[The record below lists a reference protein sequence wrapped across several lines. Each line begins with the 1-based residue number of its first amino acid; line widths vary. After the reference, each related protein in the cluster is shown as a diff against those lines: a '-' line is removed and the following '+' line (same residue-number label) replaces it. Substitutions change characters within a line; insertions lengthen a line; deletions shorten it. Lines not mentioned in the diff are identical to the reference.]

1 METNFK
7 ALVIDDEPQV
17 REFVSAVLQG
27 EDWAVTQSGSAEDA
41 FAKLGDAKWSVV
53 FCDVLLGGAD
63 GFAVLRRFKEELPE
77 TKVVLMT
84 GHGSAAGALDATA
97 FGAYDYLLKPFGADA
112 LQSLSRALRD
122 QMIAR
127 PAHRLVARRGGAAY
141 KSDIDLVGRSAAFIE
156 VMKQV

>member
-1 METNFK
+1 METNFQ

-41 FAKLGDAKWSVV
+41 FAKLGEAKWSVV
-53 FCDVLLGGAD
+53 FCDVILGGAD

-84 GHGSAAGALDATA
+84 GHGSAAVDLDATA
-97 FGAYDYLLKPFGADA
+97 FGAYGYLLKPIAPA
-112 LQSLSRALRD
+112 ELQSLSGVFAE
-122 QMIAR
+122 
-127 PAHRLVARRGGAAY
+127 RL
-141 KSDIDLVGRSAAFIE
+141 
-156 VMKQV
+156 

>member
-1 METNFK
+1 METNFQ

-41 FAKLGDAKWSVV
+41 FAKLGEAKWSVV
-53 FCDVLLGGAD
+53 FCDVMLGGAD

-84 GHGSAAGALDATA
+84 GQGNAAGALDGTA
-97 FGAYDYLLKPFGADA
+97 FGAYDYLLKPFAVQD
-112 LQSLSRALRD
+112 LQSLSAALRD
-122 QMIAR
+122 QLTSRRHRASVR
-127 PAHRLVARRGGAAY
+127 TRQPA
-141 KSDIDLVGRSAAFIE
+141 
-156 VMKQV
+156 